1 MGENLQDL
9 GLGKVFKLDTTSTIY
24 KINKLTSTKL
34 KLFALRKTLLRGQK
48 DEIQSGRKYLQ
59 TTYLTKD

>member
-48 DEIQSGRKYLQ
+48 DEIQSGL
-59 TTYLTKD
+59 